1 MEPHRHRRF
10 PKTCLLRGLLA
21 LLPITT
27 LLPVPVHSADGMPAG
42 MEELFADP
50 PAESGT
56 TEPTPEPGLD
66 TQLEDLFALEGEA
79 ATAPGPR
86 PVTGFFQSELAYSTE
101 TPDHWS
107 KFRNLLEIGT
117 GGDLDNGM
125 RWKLSGRLSYDAV
138 FDLEDDFYPGPV
150 RDDRRREA
158 RLHETYLDIPA
169 GDWALRLGRQHII
182 WGEMVGLFF
191 ADVVSARDMRQF
203 VAQDFELLRIPQ
215 WAARVEH
222 YGDDLHLDAIWIPYM
237 TYDEIGRPG
246 DDFYRLPVP
255 VEPGYGVAIEGE
267 RTPANRLSN
276 SALGLRLSGMIKG
289 WDLSGFYYRS
299 RDASPAFHREVSGQT
314 LVFRPEHFRIQQFG
328 ATLSKDIGRS
338 LILKAEAVYT
348 LDKRLSVTD
357 LNDPDG
363 LVKQD
368 LLDYVIG
375 LEHTFDSGARINVQ
389 LFQRWHPDHVDSMVP
404 DEVESGY
411 SLYATTEW
419 LNGRLRP
426 ELTWIQGFNQGDW
439 LARPKLNWHFATNW
453 RAALGADLFDGRPTT
468 LLGQFDGADR
478 VYAELRYSY

>member
-1 MEPHRHRRF
+1 
-10 PKTCLLRGLLA
+10 
-21 LLPITT
+21 
-27 LLPVPVHSADGMPAG
+27 
-42 MEELFADP
+42 
-50 PAESGT
+50 
-56 TEPTPEPGLD
+56 
-66 TQLEDLFALEGEA
+66 
-79 ATAPGPR
+79 
-86 PVTGFFQSELAYSTE
+86 
-101 TPDHWS
+101 
-107 KFRNLLEIGT
+107 
-117 GGDLDNGM
+117 M

>member
-1 MEPHRHRRF
+1 MESHHHRPLPSIR
-10 PKTCLLRGLLA
+10 LLSALTA
-21 LLPITT
+21 LLPV
-27 LLPVPVHSADGMPAG
+27 LALAPLPLQADTGAPPG

-50 PAESGT
+50 PAEAAGNGT
-56 TEPTPEPGLD
+56 ALPTE
-66 TQLEDLFALEGEA
+66 LEELFASDSQAEA
-79 ATAPGPR
+79 PAGPR
-86 PVTGFFQSELAYSTE
+86 PITGFFQSELAYSTE
-101 TPDHWS
+101 SPSHWS
-107 KFRNLLEIGT
+107 KFRNLLEIGS
-117 GGDLDNGM
+117 GGTLDNGM

-138 FDLEDDFYPGPV
+138 FELEEDFYPQAV
-150 RDDRRREA
+150 RSDRRREA

-215 WAARVEH
+215 WAVRVEH
-222 YGDDLHLDAIWIPYM
+222 FGETLHLDAILIPYM

-255 VEPGYGVAIEGE
+255 PEPGYGVAIQGE
-267 RTPANRLSN
+267 ETPANTLSN
-276 SALGLRLSGMIKG
+276 SALGLRLSRMVNG

-299 RDASPAFHREVSGQT
+299 LDVAPSFRREVEGQT

-348 LDKRLSVTD
+348 RDKRQSVTD
-357 LNDPDG
+357 LNDADG

-368 LLDYVIG
+368 MLDYVVG

-389 LFQRWHPDHVDSMVP
+389 VFQRWYPDHVDSMVP

-411 SLYATTEW
+411 SLYASTEW

-439 LARPKLNWHFATNW
+439 MARPRLNWHFAANW
-453 RAALGADLFDGRPTT
+453 RASLGADLFEGRSTT
-468 LLGQFDGADR
+468 LLGQYDDADR